1 MINEI
6 NFNDLTYYFTN
17 PNLAAIKFIGF
28 TGPLDIYDEIKNG
41 NISIKMQRKIKW
53 NLNQV

>member
-28 TGPLDIYDEIKNG
+28 TDPLDIYDEIKNG